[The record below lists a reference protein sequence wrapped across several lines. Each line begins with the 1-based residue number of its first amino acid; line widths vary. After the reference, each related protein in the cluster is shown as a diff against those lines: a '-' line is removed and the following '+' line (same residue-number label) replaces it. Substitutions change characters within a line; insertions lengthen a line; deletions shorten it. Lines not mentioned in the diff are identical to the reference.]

1 MQTRIDTKMLQFVTV
16 RYSSLQL
23 SKTRINTKMLQF
35 IHFFSYKLLYK
46 KIKIKINKRI
56 NA

>member
-1 MQTRIDTKMLQFVTV
+1 MTV
-16 RYSSLQL
+16 HTVHYSSLQL
-23 SKTRINTKMLQF
+23 SKTRIGKVIRQF